1 MAPNFLRHIL
11 VEGCFNVDHLAL
23 VRLCM
28 ENREIHNEGIAL
40 ALDDILCDHLVA
52 PWINNLAKVD
62 ALGQD
67 VRLNVV
73 VSDFA
78 GVQLHNKVFFEGAH
92 GIVLL
97 EMCKDLLGADC
108 NLAVDHIAPKLI
120 LSLLLLQ

>member
-11 VEGCFNVDHLAL
+11 VEGCLHVHHFAL
-23 VRLCM
+23 VGLSV

-62 ALGQD
+62 TLGQD

-120 LSLLLLQ
+120 LSLLFL